1 MRLWPCYLFVILCV
15 LYVHPMDV
23 RAANE
28 LQLQI
33 DKAQPGQTI
42 FLENRTYAGPV
53 FISKPLTIIGK
64 QHTVIEGDSQGDVL
78 VIQADDVTIESLTIQ
93 ASGKGKQQ
101 AGIMIDKVDR
111 ATIVSNSLQ
120 QVQNGIFVRGGKG
133 HRIQGNHIVS
143 YNAHFSKRGNG
154 IHLLATNDTTID
166 KNQITTVQDG
176 VYLDD
181 ATATQIQENTIQDS
195 RYAVHF
201 MFSQNG
207 QVKRNHFSNNINGI
221 MAMNS
226 EQVDLVENRFE
237 QHLNYRGYGVL
248 IYEMKDVNVKD
259 NELFYNQNGLEIQS
273 SEYIQ
278 VEGNTFGG
286 NTVGF
291 ATSGANK
298 EVIFHQNEMAGNIVQ
313 TRLSGNLIELDG
325 NYWDDYHSYDLDGDG
340 IGEIPYETYS
350 ASSEWMQRHP
360 HLQFFFESPAMT
372 IWQSMEKMFSISDQS
387 KNRDHEPIVK

>member
-1 MRLWPCYLFVILCV
+1 MRAWACYLFIILCG
-15 LYVHPMDV
+15 LYIHPIGVQATDD
-23 RAANE
+23 

-64 QHTVIEGDSQGDVL
+64 QHTVIEGDGQGDVL
-78 VIQADDVTIESLTIQ
+78 VIQADDVSIESLTVQ
-93 ASGKGKQQ
+93 VSGKGKQH

-111 ATIVSNSLQ
+111 AKIVSNSLQ
-120 QVQNGIFVRGGKG
+120 QVQNGIFVRGGQG
-133 HRIQGNHIVS
+133 HLIQDNRIVS
-143 YNAHFSKRGNG
+143 YDAHFSKRGNG
-154 IHLLATNDTTID
+154 IHLLATKDTIID
-166 KNQITTVQDG
+166 NNQMTTVQDG

-181 ATATQIQENTIQDS
+181 AMATLIQENTIQDA

-201 MFSQNG
+201 MFSKNG

-226 EQVDLVENRFE
+226 EQVDLVENRFQ

-248 IYEMKDVNVKD
+248 IYEMKGVSIKD
-259 NELFYNQNGLEIQS
+259 NEIFYNRNGLEIQS

-286 NTVGF
+286 NTIGF
-291 ATSGANK
+291 ATTGSNK
-298 EVIFHQNEMAGNIVQ
+298 EVIFHRNEMVGNIVQ
-313 TRLSGNLIELDG
+313 TRLSGQPVELDG

-372 IWQSMEKMFSISDQS
+372 IWQSIEKMFSISDQS
-387 KNRDHEPIVK
+387 KNRDHNPIVK